1 MKTLG
6 GRQFWGDVAWYQG
19 WRVQH
24 NVVFGQYRLID
35 PDDHRQFSGTHAE
48 CMNKL
53 EELKKEKKLPPLSGK
68 VVIVIHGI
76 VRSSKSFKPL
86 VPKLNE
92 AGYQVVHFDYPSTQV
107 SIPDCADYLHQVI
120 TSLEGVEE
128 INFVVHSMGGLVVRS
143 YLQKYEDKRL
153 HRMVMMGVPNFGAEM
168 ADFFQSL
175 RLFKLIYGPAGQQLV
190 TDQKALIANL
200 PTPDFEFGIIAGG
213 LQNET
218 GFNPL
223 LPGDNDG
230 TVTTTSTRLPGA
242 SDFVIVKCMHSLLPL
257 NDEAGNHALRFIE
270 TGSLHTDGKKHPVPH
285 SKAGEETGVVESS
298 KLQSS
303 ESTN

>member
-6 GRQFWGDVAWYQG
+6 GRQFWGDVAWCHG

-24 NVVFGQYRLID
+24 NVVFGQYRVID
-35 PDDHRQFSGTHAE
+35 ASDTRHFSGTHAD

-53 EELKKEKKLPPLSGK
+53 EEIKKQNNLQPLTGK
-68 VVIVIHGI
+68 VVIIIHGI
-76 VRSSKSFKPL
+76 VRSSKSFHPL
-86 VPKLNE
+86 APKLKK
-92 AGYQVVHFDYPSTQV
+92 AGYQVVNFDYPSTQV
-107 SIPDCADYLHQVI
+107 SIPDSADYLHQVI
-120 TSLEGVEE
+120 QSLEGVEE

-143 YLQKYEDKRL
+143 YLQKHDDPRL

-168 ADFFQSL
+168 ADFFSSL
-175 RLFKLIYGPAGQQLV
+175 RLFKMIYGPAGQQLV

-200 PTPDFEFGIIAGG
+200 PTPKFEFGVIAGG
-213 LQNET
+213 LHNGT
-218 GFNPL
+218 GYNPL

-242 SDFVIVKCMHSLLPL
+242 SDFIIVKCMHSILPL
-257 NDEAGNHALRFIE
+257 NDEAGDLALRFIE
-270 TGSLHTDGKKHPVPH
+270 TGSFHEDGTKNPVPPREQ
-285 SKAGEETGVVESS
+285 GEETGTVEIP

-303 ESTN
+303 EASD